1 MALFLYLLI
10 SRDIQMLMDI
20 DLDRGTDRDID
31 KKQILLLT
39 NRQETDT
46 KRL

>member
-1 MALFLYLLI
+1 MALFLSLLI
-10 SRDIQMLMDI
+10 SRDIQTLMDI

-31 KKQILLLT
+31 KKHLFPT